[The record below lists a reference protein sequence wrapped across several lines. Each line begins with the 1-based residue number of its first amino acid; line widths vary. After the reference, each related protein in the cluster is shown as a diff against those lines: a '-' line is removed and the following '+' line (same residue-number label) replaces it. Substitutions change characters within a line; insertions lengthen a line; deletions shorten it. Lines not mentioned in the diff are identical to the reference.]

1 MITKMKIWNFKR
13 FDEVVID
20 LGENVVLIGPNDS
33 GKTTALQALA
43 LWDIGYRQWRAKR
56 LGKSSAKQRIGVA
69 INRRDLISLP
79 VATADLLWRD
89 RRVRSGTNREGKQ
102 QTLNIR
108 IGVLVEGNGT
118 GGDWQ
123 CGFEFDYA
131 NVESIYCRPLGA
143 IGEGEGQR
151 MDVPEIPEPPNI
163 AFLPPMSGL
172 ADREY
177 LKQTGEI
184 SVLIGMG
191 QTAQVL
197 RNVCYKVCVEDPEK
211 WAEVKG
217 HVRRLFGV
225 TLLDPVFENSTAEIT
240 MSYRDMASNELDLTC
255 SGRGLLQTLLL
266 TAYLYAHPQAV
277 LLLDEPDAHLEV
289 LRQRQIYDL
298 ITTIARSQKSQII
311 AASHSEIVLNE
322 AASRRD
328 RVIAFV
334 GKPHS
339 LTDKGSQVLKS
350 LQDIGFD
357 QYFQAEQKGWVLYV
371 EDASDLAILKAFSQ
385 LLDHPLYRHL
395 DSAFV
400 KYVQTDLPQRARDHF
415 FGLREA
421 KPDLKGFALF
431 DRLDRQLQSHSGLVE
446 RMWSANEIE
455 NYFCSPHVLLRYA
468 GAPGNLFSERQ
479 KQAMEEAIREV
490 TQALETIGQPSPWS
504 RDIKA
509 SEQVLEPILRNYS
522 KKLGVSL
529 VLRKSQFHELVQYL
543 HPDEIDPEVVEV
555 LNAILETAQKASPTQ

>member
-20 LGENVVLIGPNDS
+20 LGENVVFIGPNDS

-79 VATADLLWRD
+79 VATADLLWRG
-89 RRVRSGTNREGKQ
+89 RRVRSGTSRDGKQ

-108 IGVLVEGNGT
+108 IGVLVEGIGT
-118 GGDWQ
+118 RGDWQ

-143 IGEGEGQR
+143 IGGGEGQR
-151 MDVPEIPEPPNI
+151 VDVPEIPEPPNI

-184 SVLIGMG
+184 GVLIGMG

-197 RNVCYKVCVEDPEK
+197 RNVCYKVCVENQEK
-211 WAEVKG
+211 WAEVKE
-217 HVRRLFGV
+217 HVKRLFGV
-225 TLLDPVFENSTAEIT
+225 TLLDPAFDNTTAEIT
-240 MSYRDMASNELDLTC
+240 MSYRDGASKKLDLTC

-298 ITTIARSQKSQII
+298 VTNIARSQKSQII
-311 AASHSEIVLNE
+311 AASHSEIVLSE

-385 LLDHPLYRHL
+385 LLGHPLYQHL
-395 DSAFV
+395 DSVFV

-431 DRLDRQLQSHSGLVE
+431 DRLDKQLQSHSGLVE

-455 NYFCSPHVLLRYA
+455 NYLCSPHVLLRYA
-468 GAPGNLFSERQ
+468 SAASNLFSERQ

-509 SEQVLEPILRNYS
+509 SEQVLEPVFRNYS
-522 KKLGVSL
+522 KKLGIPL
-529 VLRKSQFHELVQYL
+529 ALRKSQFHELVQYMQ
-543 HPDEIDPEVVEV
+543 PQEIDPEVVEV
-555 LNAILETAQKASPTQ
+555 LNAILATAEEARPA